1 MTQEALMK
9 RKPFTFLKDV
19 VQIEQGKILVL
30 DGQSQNLVLCVDGGI
45 TFATGVLTLTAQ
57 PINGETITI
66 GRDIYT
72 WVTAL
77 SSDPVTEDARELL
90 IGTDEV
96 DSAITFINALVGGA
110 GRGITYG
117 EGTLRSIHVD
127 AVSGGAGIVNLTS
140 RGRGV
145 NFNTVVTVEA
155 MAAGAFA
162 AGTLLGGTD
171 GIYTLEFRATLD
183 GIQWY
188 LIRGAGLDDGTF
200 VTNITSDIGQWR
212 FDVAG
217 VLAFRVDVFAYTSG
231 LLNVVGM
238 TDRMAFS

>member
-1 MTQEALMK
+1 MANEALMK
-9 RKPFTFLKDV
+9 RKPFKLLEGIT
-19 VQIEQGKILVL
+19 QIEQGRILVL
-30 DGQSQNLVLCVDGGI
+30 DGQAQNLVLCVDGGI
-45 TFATGVLTLTAQ
+45 TFATGVLTLTAV
-57 PINGETITI
+57 PIAGETITI

-72 WVTAL
+72 WVAAL

-96 DSAITFINALVGGA
+96 DSAITFANALNASA
-110 GRGITYG
+110 GRGILYG

-145 NFNTVVTVEA
+145 NFNTVATTET
-155 MAAGAFA
+155 MASGAFA

-171 GIYTLEFRATLD
+171 GVYTLEFRSTLD

-188 LIRGAGLDDGTF
+188 LHRGQGVDDGLF

-212 FDVAG
+212 FDVSG
-217 VLAFRVDVFAYTSG
+217 ILAYRVDVQAYTSG
-231 LLNVVGM
+231 ILNVSAM
-238 TDRMAFS
+238 TDRMAYS